1 MRPYFIYV
9 PSVDVSGLPLTG
21 KLIVLGVLVVILI
34 LTIIWAIFD
43 EKIEYYRRRKR
54 YEKSVGRKLK
64 RK

>member
-9 PSVDVSGLPLTG
+9 PSIDVSGLPMTG

-34 LTIIWAIFD
+34 LAIFN
-43 EKIEYYRRRKR
+43 EKIGYYRRRKR

>member
-34 LTIIWAIFD
+34 LAIFN
-43 EKIEYYRRRKR
+43 EKIGYY
-54 YEKSVGRKLK
+54 YK
-64 RK
+64 RKFKKNKKY